1 MLRLVNTTTL
11 NVYGRTLK
19 KIRRFFMKVLNTEKA
34 PGAVGPYVQ
43 GMSAEKFVFTSGQL
57 PINPETGELV
67 MDCIKKATRQSL
79 TNVLEIVK
87 SAGGDVKNIM
97 KVNIFVKDMNDFA
110 AVNEE
115 YAAFFG
121 DHKPARSCVEV
132 ARLPKDAKIE
142 IEAIAYLG

>member
-1 MLRLVNTTTL
+1 
-11 NVYGRTLK
+11 
-19 KIRRFFMKVLNTEKA
+19 MKVLNTEKA

>member
-1 MLRLVNTTTL
+1 
-11 NVYGRTLK
+11 
-19 KIRRFFMKVLNTEKA
+19 MKVLNTEKA

-97 KVNIFVKDMNDFA
+97 KVNIFIKDMNDFA